1 MTIPRPVP
9 TQRQE
14 ETAESFLRAKD
25 SMKYKAVIASFESLS
40 MLDTLEL
47 RERLKEFS
55 LFSSVVTGREISMQA
70 ADWAFL
76 KGGLPGPRRFVLDT
90 SALESRL
97 PELQL
102 WDVGLVQ

>member
-14 ETAESFLRAKD
+14 ETEESFFRAKD

-40 MLDTLEL
+40 ILDTLEL

-55 LFSSVVTGREISMQA
+55 LFSAQINISKQA
-70 ADWAFL
+70 
-76 KGGLPGPRRFVLDT
+76 
-90 SALESRL
+90 
-97 PELQL
+97 
-102 WDVGLVQ
+102 

>member
-1 MTIPRPVP
+1 
-9 TQRQE
+9 
-14 ETAESFLRAKD
+14 
-25 SMKYKAVIASFESLS
+25 
-40 MLDTLEL
+40 
-47 RERLKEFS
+47 
-55 LFSSVVTGREISMQA
+55 MQA

-76 KGGLPGPRRFVLDT
+76 KGGLPGPRRFALDT

>member
-1 MTIPRPVP
+1 MTGTRILLN
-9 TQRQE
+9 
-14 ETAESFLRAKD
+14 SFPFTPGEKFTNTWQN
-25 SMKYKAVIASFESLS
+25 SHCHPP
-40 MLDTLEL
+40 
-47 RERLKEFS
+47 
-55 LFSSVVTGREISMQA
+55 SVVTGREISMQA

-76 KGGLPGPRRFVLDT
+76 KGGLPGPRRFALDT